1 MRKLILLLVLCLGFG
16 GAAAPAQQSKNPGY
30 RIGPKDQLKIQ
41 VFEVPE
47 LNVDRR
53 VSENGS
59 INLPL
64 IGDVPAAGL
73 TEEELAIRLKVLLEV
88 KYVQR
93 ASTAV
98 EVTEFRSKPISVIGA
113 VKTPGNLAFSGR
125 WTLIEA
131 LTAAGGLAENHGNRI
146 YVLRKAE
153 NGLSDQVA
161 IDVADLLVRADPR
174 VNIPILAS
182 DLINVPTAVEVTIY
196 CLGEVAH
203 PGALAFKSTDR
214 ITLLAA
220 IARAGGLTD
229 RAANRLTI
237 KRTAGGGAHEIF
249 VDYKRILSGK
259 DQDVALV
266 EGDVLVAKESF
277 F

>member
-1 MRKLILLLVLCLGFG
+1 MQKSALLLALALGLS
-16 GAAAPAQQSKNPGY
+16 GASVGAQSKNPGY

-53 VSENGS
+53 VSENGQ

-73 TEEELAIRLKVLLEV
+73 TEEELALRLKALLEV
-88 KYVQR
+88 KLLQR

-161 IDVADLLVRADPR
+161 IDVSDLLVRADPR

-182 DLINVPTAVEVTIY
+182 DLINVPTAVEVNIY
-196 CLGEVAH
+196 CLGEVAR
-203 PGALAFKSTDR
+203 PGALTFKSTDR

-220 IARAGGLTD
+220 IARAGGLSD

-237 KRTAGGGAHEIF
+237 KRTAGGPREIV
-249 VDYKRILSGK
+249 VDYKRVLSGK

-266 EGDVLVAKESF
+266 EGDVLVVKESF

>member
-1 MRKLILLLVLCLGFG
+1 MRKLILLLVFSLGLG
-16 GAAAPAQQSKNPGY
+16 GAAAHTQSKNPGY

-73 TEEELAIRLKVLLEV
+73 TEEELAVRLKALLEV

-113 VKTPGNLAFSGR
+113 VKTPGNLAVSGR

-131 LTAAGGLAENHGNRI
+131 ITAAGGLAENHGNRI

-161 IDVADLLVRADPR
+161 IEVADLLVRADPR

-237 KRTAGGGAHEIF
+237 KRTAGGGSREVVA
-249 VDYKRILSGK
+249 DYKRILSGK
-259 DQDVALV
+259 DQDIALV
-266 EGDVLVAKESF
+266 EGDVLVVKESF

>member
-1 MRKLILLLVLCLGFG
+1 MRKLIPLLVLFLGFL
-16 GAAAPAQQSKNPGY
+16 GASAHAQSKNPGY

-73 TEEELAIRLKVLLEV
+73 TEEELALRLKALLEV

-113 VKTPGNLAFSGR
+113 VKSPGNLAFSGR

-131 LTAAGGLAENHGNRI
+131 ITAAGGLAENHGNRI

-161 IDVADLLVRADPR
+161 IDVVDLLVRADPR

-182 DLINVPTAVEVTIY
+182 DLINVSSTVEVTIY
-196 CLGEVAH
+196 CLGEVAR
-203 PGALAFKSTDR
+203 PGALTFKSTDR

-220 IARAGGLTD
+220 VARAGGLTD

-237 KRTAGGGAHEIF
+237 KRTAGSGAHEIV

-266 EGDVLVAKESF
+266 EGDVLVVKESF

>member
-1 MRKLILLLVLCLGFG
+1 MRKLILLVVLSLGLG
-16 GAAAPAQQSKNPGY
+16 GASAHAQSKNPGY
-30 RIGPKDQLKIQ
+30 RIGPKDLLRIQ
-41 VFEVPE
+41 VYEVPE
-47 LNVDRR
+47 LNVERR
-53 VSENGS
+53 VSENGM

-64 IGDVPAAGL
+64 IGDVPAGGL
-73 TEEELAIRLKVLLEV
+73 TEEELTLRLKVLLEV

-98 EVTEFRSKPISVIGA
+98 EVMEFRSKPISVIGA

-125 WTLIEA
+125 WSLIEA

-146 YVLRKAE
+146 YVLRKAD

-161 IDVADLLVRADPR
+161 IDVVDLLVRADPR

-196 CLGEVAH
+196 CLGEVTR
-203 PGALAFKSTDR
+203 PGALEFKSTDR

-229 RAANRLTI
+229 RASNRLTI
-237 KRTAGGGAHEIF
+237 KRTAGGAREL
-249 VDYKRILSGK
+249 VADYKRILSGK

-266 EGDVLVAKESF
+266 EGDVLVVKESF

>member
-1 MRKLILLLVLCLGFG
+1 MRKLIPLLAVALGFL
-16 GAAAPAQQSKNPGY
+16 GASGEAQSKNPGY

-73 TEEELAIRLKVLLEV
+73 TEEELATRLKALLEV

-113 VKTPGNLAFSGR
+113 VKAPGNLAFSGR

-131 LTAAGGLAENHGNRI
+131 ITAAGGLAENHGNRI

-161 IDVADLLVRADPR
+161 IDVVDLLVRADPR

-182 DLINVPTAVEVTIY
+182 DLINVSSTVEVTIY
-196 CLGEVAH
+196 CLGEVAR
-203 PGALAFKSTDR
+203 PGALTFKSTDR

-220 IARAGGLTD
+220 VARAGGLTD

-237 KRTAGGGAHEIF
+237 KRTAGSGAHEIV

-259 DQDVALV
+259 DQDIALV
-266 EGDVLVAKESF
+266 EGDVLVVKESF

>member
-1 MRKLILLLVLCLGFG
+1 MQKSALLLVLALGFS
-16 GAAAPAQQSKNPGY
+16 GASVDAQSKNPGY

-73 TEEELAIRLKVLLEV
+73 TEEELAVRLKALLEV
-88 KYVQR
+88 KLLQR

-131 LTAAGGLAENHGNRI
+131 LTAAGGLTENHGNRI

-161 IDVADLLVRADPR
+161 IDVVDLLVRADPR

-182 DLINVPTAVEVTIY
+182 DLINVPSAVEVNVY
-196 CLGEVAH
+196 CLGEVAR
-203 PGALAFKSTDR
+203 PGALTFKSTDR

-237 KRTAGGGAHEIF
+237 KRTAGGGTREIG
-249 VDYKRILSGK
+249 VDYKRIISGK
-259 DQDVALV
+259 DPDVALV
-266 EGDVLVAKESF
+266 EGDVLLVKESF